1 MAANTHARKP
11 RRILVLY
18 AHPLPDQSEVNG
30 PLALIAA
37 NTDGVTL
44 VDLYAE
50 YPDLDIDVER
60 EQQRLREHDVIVF
73 LHPLYWYSTPA
84 ILKQWQDLVLER
96 GFAYGDNAT
105 ALRGKLFFSAISAG
119 GPEDAYDSAGYN
131 NFTLS
136 ELLSPLQQTANL
148 CGMRWLPPFALF
160 AARMATEDQRLKHHL
175 SDWSALLE
183 ALRDRR
189 LDLSAALALPRLNA
203 DLTQLI
209 KGPAK

>member
-1 MAANTHARKP
+1 MAANTDARKP

-18 AHPLPDQSEVNG
+18 AHPLPDQSEVNR

-60 EQQRLREHDVIVF
+60 EQQRLRDHDVIVF

-96 GFAYGDNAT
+96 GFAYGDNGT

-131 NFTLS
+131 NFTLL

-160 AARMATEDQRLKHHL
+160 SARMATEDQRLEQHL

-189 LDLSAALALPRLNA
+189 LDLSAAIALPRLNA
-203 DLTQLI
+203 DLAPLI
-209 KGPAK
+209 KGPAQ

>member
-1 MAANTHARKP
+1 MSATTNTQNP
-11 RRILVLY
+11 RRILILY
-18 AHPLPDQSEVNG
+18 AHPLPDQSEVNA
-30 PLALIAA
+30 PLARIAA
-37 NTDGVTL
+37 DVDGVTL
-44 VDLYAE
+44 IDLYAA

-96 GFAYGDNAT
+96 GFAYGDDGT
-105 ALRGKLFFSAISAG
+105 ALQGKLFFSAISAG
-119 GPEDAYDSAGYN
+119 APEDAYDSTGYN
-131 NFTLS
+131 HFTLI

-160 AARMATEDQRLKHHL
+160 AARMAAEDERLARHL
-175 SDWSALLE
+175 SDWSALLA

-189 LDLSAALALPRLNA
+189 LDLAAARGLPRLNV
-203 DLTQLI
+203 DLAQLI
-209 KGPAK
+209 KGPAT